1 MFIPFV
7 MLMLVAGMTG
17 IAEEIREAAAL
28 DGANWWQ
35 MTRYVMLPMLKP
47 VIMVTMIV
55 RCVDIVRLFD
65 TIYTTTKGG
74 PGTSTS
80 TVSLVSYATTFQFY
94 DFGQG
99 AAMAIAL
106 TVVMFPI
113 YFLYI
118 RMTRV

>member
-1 MFIPFV
+1 MQIKTIEP
-7 MLMLVAGMTG
+7 
-17 IAEEIREAAAL
+17 IA
-28 DGANWWQ
+28 
-35 MTRYVMLPMLKP
+35 VSLPMLKP
-47 VIMVTMIV
+47 VITVTLVV

-74 PGTSTS
+74 PGTATS
-80 TVSLVSYATTFQFY
+80 TVSLISYATTFQYY

-106 TVVMFPI
+106 TVLMFPV

-118 RMTRV
+118 RLTKV